1 VTQYFNNNLIIHT
14 HIEKTAGSTLVR
26 ALMRALGK
34 EHVHDLRPIRA
45 EKPEFLDDEKKRGI
59 YVLTGHFHYGTQ
71 DRYFARRKIYLACVR
86 PPLSRYFSYYSFV
99 RVRSGHPGFS
109 SMQGKSFVQ
118 MVEEF
123 LAGDRRRAN
132 AMARTITGVAKPDRE
147 QVLASAENNYAILT
161 PHERVNDTLRPLIS
175 LTGGRLRRKEL
186 HMNRGIGETA
196 EDIGILADRFNEA
209 NALDREL
216 YDYVQNKY
224 EVWLKNLDGRL
235 SARSRSTG

>member
-1 VTQYFNNNLIIHT
+1 
-14 HIEKTAGSTLVR
+14 
-26 ALMRALGK
+26 MRALGK
-34 EHVHDLRPIRA
+34 EHVHDLRPVRA
-45 EKPEFLDDEKKRGI
+45 EKPEFLDDARKRDI

-71 DRYFARRKIYLACVR
+71 DRYFARPKIYLACVR
-86 PPLSRYFSYYSFV
+86 PPLSRYYSYYNFV

-132 AMARTITGVAKPDRE
+132 AMARTITGIAHPHRE

-161 PHERVNDTLRPLIS
+161 PHERVNDTLRPLVS
-175 LTGGRLRRKEL
+175 LVGGRFRRKEL

-196 EDIGILADRFNEA
+196 EDIGMLAHRFNEA
-209 NALDREL
+209 NALDCEL
-216 YDYVQNKY
+216 YDYAQNKY
-224 EVWLKNLDGRL
+224 EAWLTNLNERL
-235 SARSRSTG
+235 SALPVST